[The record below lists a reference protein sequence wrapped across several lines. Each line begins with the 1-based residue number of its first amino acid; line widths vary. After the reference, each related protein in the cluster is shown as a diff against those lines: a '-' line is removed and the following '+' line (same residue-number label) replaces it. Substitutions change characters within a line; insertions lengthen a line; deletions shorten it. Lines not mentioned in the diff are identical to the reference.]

1 MTEEKAVATIPAWD
15 RDELT
20 YVIEVAASNSVNKAA
35 AMLGVSPATIA
46 GRLGL
51 LEERLGYRIFE
62 RSPRGAFLTDRGER
76 VVAEARDVLHA
87 LKTFERNAAQSEASE
102 SIRVRLSM
110 TDGLATYWVAP
121 KIPLLRD
128 ERPEIT
134 LDCMIGS
141 EPADPYLADADL
153 SVRLR
158 APDSSDA
165 KRVRLGY
172 LHFIPYAS
180 KDYLEEFGTPRTVAD
195 LSEHH
200 IVDHSSYESQR
211 GPWYAWS
218 AASSLPGRLSLR
230 TNIGAMTVSA
240 IEQGAGIGMLPS
252 YVSIARD
259 DLVALDL
266 PIHMR
271 SDLWLCYRKGADDAP
286 ACQHVARWLTEI
298 FDAGTYPC
306 FAEEF
311 IAPRG
316 F

>member
-1 MTEEKAVATIPAWD
+1 MTEGKTVTGIPAWD

-35 AMLGVSPATIA
+35 ATLGVSPATIA

-87 LKTFERNAAQSEASE
+87 LKAFERNAAQSEAIE
-102 SIRVRLSM
+102 STRVRLSM
-110 TDGLATYWVAP
+110 TDGIATYWVAP

-128 ERPEIT
+128 EHPQIT
-134 LDCMIGS
+134 LDCMIGA

-158 APDSSDA
+158 APESSDA
-165 KRVRLGY
+165 KRVLLGY
-172 LHFIPYAS
+172 LHFVPYAS
-180 KDYLEEFGTPRTVAD
+180 KDYLAEFGTPSTVVD
-195 LSEHH
+195 LSDHH

-218 AASSLPGRLSLR
+218 APSSLPGRLSLR
-230 TNIGAMTVSA
+230 TNIGAMTVGA
-240 IEQGAGIGMLPS
+240 IECGLGIGMLPS
-252 YVSIARD
+252 YASMVRGE
-259 DLVALDL
+259 LVALDL
-266 PIHMR
+266 PIHMK
-271 SDLWLCYRKGADDAP
+271 SELWLCYRKGADDSP
-286 ACQHVARWLTEI
+286 ACQHVAKWLTEI
-298 FDAGTYPC
+298 FSAGTYPC
-306 FAEEF
+306 FAEDF
-311 IAPRG
+311 IDPRK

>member
-1 MTEEKAVATIPAWD
+1 MTEGKAVAGIPAWD

-35 AMLGVSPATIA
+35 TTLGVSPATIA
-46 GRLGL
+46 SWLGL

-62 RSPRGAFLTDRGER
+62 RSPKGAFLTDRGER

-87 LKTFERNAAQSEASE
+87 LKTFERNAAQSEAIE

-121 KIPLLRD
+121 NIPLLRD
-128 ERPEIT
+128 AWPEIT
-134 LDCMIGS
+134 LDCMIGP

-158 APDSSDA
+158 APESSDA
-165 KRVRLGY
+165 KRLRLGY

-180 KDYLEEFGTPRTVAD
+180 KDYLAAFGAPRTVAD
-195 LSEHH
+195 LSNHH
-200 IVDHSSYESQR
+200 IVAHSSYESQR

-218 AASSLPGRLSLR
+218 AQSSLPGRLSLR

-240 IEQGAGIGMLPS
+240 IERGLGIGMLPS
-252 YVSIARD
+252 YASIVRQN
-259 DLVALDL
+259 LVALDL

-271 SDLWLCYRKGADDAP
+271 SDLWLCYRKGTDDSP
-286 ACQHVARWLTEI
+286 ACEHVAGWLADI
-298 FDAGTYPC
+298 FSAEAYPC

-311 IAPRG
+311 LPPHR